1 MQEITDRD
9 GAKPFLFSY
18 SYIKDLSLFFNHI
31 WNTAS
36 EYGYIA
42 VAARRCFNL
51 FIWYFEDSLPGQMTS
66 FNGLLLHYQ
75 DIADFYIENQRF
87 PDILLV
93 DDIMVHGRGI
103 AKTISHL
110 ESLVYAVL
118 LPTGRWSIN
127 RLRRDFADAIHIYV
141 YARNSRTLVLEER
154 FFEHFQAE
162 KKLYSGDLRDLS
174 LQLSDAMTRWEIA
187 DTSFVPS
194 VRLEDDLRN
203 ELIKLSDSGD
213 SYGNWQCMKW
223 YYDRE
228 KMVLA
233 YQMYG
238 DRKVNR
244 ISTIRFCP
252 DRTKEDTPW
261 VSSYTIIGKMQQNAL
276 DRLCKDV
283 FAELKEEF
291 SLSEDSS
298 IGHLLLTS
306 KAPLQQCRGQ
316 FISYIASALDLRRFI
331 QTKDENAIRDIAGNK
346 ANDVE
351 KIARNFGTK
360 NDTLINV
367 LLSVFQKSNLAE
379 RLGHLLDSTLSVEAD
394 AIFDLPFRD
403 KGHWSKICSELSED
417 RCNEI
422 NNLVLDV
429 VFRMGINAENCA
441 FVLKE
446 KPYLFQPE
454 SFQDYQEYYY
464 LKLRRTDSPDGIW
477 NEQYPDEDDE
487 DRYGRD
493 GAISIYSFFDLVRR
507 RAARADVAFYASAP
521 LFLASFAMLM
531 DIGIMASMP
540 QISNINDVFLPLA
553 RAGELA
559 TFHFPR
565 MVSIFV
571 PAFALLEAKCYRLG
585 LSERKAVT
593 SFYSAMRHKI
603 DDDKLLIDKVSDSDA
618 NDIEKS
624 KIILASLPDAE
635 KVDKYTELLYR
646 AGQSFRGWDFQN
658 LCYIDYH
665 IKRKWQVYLKE
676 QAKHLLQL
684 QD

>member
-1 MQEITDRD
+1 
-9 GAKPFLFSY
+9 
-18 SYIKDLSLFFNHI
+18 
-31 WNTAS
+31 
-36 EYGYIA
+36 
-42 VAARRCFNL
+42 
-51 FIWYFEDSLPGQMTS
+51 MTS
-66 FNGLLLHYQ
+66 FNGLLLQYQ
-75 DIADFYIENQRF
+75 DIADFYCKNQRF

-110 ESLVYAVL
+110 ESLVYEVL
-118 LPTGRWSIN
+118 LPKGRWSIN
-127 RLRRDFADAIHIYV
+127 RLSRDFADALHIYV
-141 YARNSRTLVLEER
+141 YARNSRTLVLDER
-154 FFEHFQAE
+154 FYEHFQAE

-194 VRLEDDLRN
+194 VRLNDDLRDD
-203 ELIKLSDSGD
+203 LIKSSDN
-213 SYGNWQCMKW
+213 GNTYNGWQCMKW
-223 YYDRE
+223 YYDHE

-233 YQMYG
+233 YRMYG
-238 DRKVNR
+238 SHKVNR

-252 DRTKEDTPW
+252 DRAKENTPW
-261 VSSYTIIGKMQQNAL
+261 VSSYTIIGKMPQSTL
-276 DRLCKDV
+276 DRLCRGLFV
-283 FAELKEEF
+283 VLKEVF
-291 SLSEDSS
+291 NLSENSA
-298 IGHLLLTS
+298 IGRMLLTD

-316 FISYIASALDLRRFI
+316 FIFYIVSALDLRCI
-331 QTKDENAIRDIAGNK
+331 LQQKGTNAISDIVVDLL
-346 ANDVE
+346 NDAE

-360 NDTLINV
+360 NDTLKSV
-367 LLSVFQKSNLAE
+367 LLSVLQNSDLAE
-379 RLGHLLDSTLSVEAD
+379 RLSHLLDSTLDVGAD
-394 AIFDLPFRD
+394 AIFDLPIRD
-403 KGHWSKICSELSED
+403 EEHWSKICSELSED

-429 VFRMGINAENCA
+429 VFRVGINAENCA

-464 LKLRRTDSPDGIW
+464 LKLRRADNPEGVW
-477 NEQYPDEDDE
+477 NEQYQDEDDE

-507 RAARADVAFYASAP
+507 QASKAGEDFFASTP
-521 LFLASFAMLM
+521 LFLASFVMLM

-540 QISNINDVFLPLA
+540 QISNINNDFMPLA

-559 TFHFPR
+559 TFYYPR
-565 MVSIFV
+565 MVAIFV

-585 LSERKAVT
+585 LSEGKAVT
-593 SFYSAMRHKI
+593 SFYIAMRQKI
-603 DDDKLLIDKVSDSDA
+603 NEDKSLIDKVSDSDA

-624 KIILASLPDAE
+624 KSILASLPDTE
-635 KVDKYTELLYR
+635 KVDKYTEFLYR

-658 LCYIDYH
+658 LCYIDYR